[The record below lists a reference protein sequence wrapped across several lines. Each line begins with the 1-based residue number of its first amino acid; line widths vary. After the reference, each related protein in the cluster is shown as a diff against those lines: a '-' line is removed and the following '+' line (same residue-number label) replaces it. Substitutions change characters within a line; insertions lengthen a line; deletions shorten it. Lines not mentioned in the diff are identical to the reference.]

1 MPPSLYGGNVRHD
14 NGFEIVVGLHYSEI
28 AQKSPKFAID
38 RHTLLNMPEIS
49 ESHISC
55 PYCGES
61 ISILVDDS
69 LPEQN
74 YVEDCQVCCRPI
86 VLDVAVDLEGDVAVS
101 ARCEN
106 E

>member
-1 MPPSLYGGNVRHD
+1 MCP
-14 NGFEIVVGLHYSEI
+14 
-28 AQKSPKFAID
+28 D
-38 RHTLLNMPEIS
+38 RHTLQNMPEIT
-49 ESHISC
+49 ETHISC

-86 VLDVAVDLEGDVAVS
+86 VLDVAVDLEGDVTVS